1 MTTTAE
7 PTTQLLGRYTVAGTQ
22 RELHAVRVPDEQ
34 TPVAETV
41 RIIDVL
47 AHPLAED
54 SDIDAREVEE
64 SVPDL
69 SEAEAI
75 AADYIALAQHRG
87 WVPMDGLWW

>member
-1 MTTTAE
+1 MTTTA
-7 PTTQLLGRYTVAGTQ
+7 PATQLLGHYTVAGTE
-22 RELHAVRVPDEQ
+22 RELHAIRAPDEQ
-34 TPVAETV
+34 TPDTATL

-47 AHPLAED
+47 ARALAED
-54 SDIDAREVEE
+54 GDVDAREVEE
-64 SVPDL
+64 SVPHL

>member
-1 MTTTAE
+1 MTTTA
-7 PTTQLLGRYTVAGTQ
+7 PATQLLGRYTVAGTA
-22 RELHAVRVPDEQ
+22 RELHAIRVPDEQ
-34 TPVAETV
+34 TPDTATL

-47 AHPLAED
+47 ARPLAQD
-54 SDIDAREVEE
+54 GDVDQREVEE

-75 AADYIALAQHRG
+75 AADYIALAQRRS